1 LIHTKCVDAGL
12 FHSVSFPFIRRRR
25 VIIMFLPL
33 FRRVGN
39 VLIIIFFC
47 VFTFSLFR
55 PINYQALPRFNTSK
69 LTSYLNGTNP
79 FAHEPPSS
87 CIPISTTT
95 AFKTTRTQRF
105 TTTSISSAVTT
116 KTVSFTSTQ
125 SVTVTHS
132 TVVKETQACTCPSF
146 PEYPISNAADP
157 INPGGSSASNPKHVP
172 LVPQTPEQE
181 TVAKLRAEGIVVI
194 FKTGAQ
200 EVGQLAIQVG
210 TTLRYLSE
218 QDILFFSDQQGSIGP
233 FLINDAL
240 RNVDQNL
247 KLEDNDFEIY
257 RDIRKYQSTGQDIQE
272 LKEDKSKGDGRS
284 GWVLDK
290 YKFIHMVEET
300 FEMRPNARWYVF
312 IETDSYVFWDN
323 LVSFLQTLDSRKPMY
338 IGSQVVLGDTAF
350 AHGGSGYVL
359 SNAAMNILL
368 GPDQPQ
374 GLAASWDSKM
384 KGVCCGDLALGIA
397 LKEKG
402 VHLTV
407 AHPLLNGYKPTTFTY
422 GPNNHWCQPV
432 VTMHHIVPH
441 EISAVWRY
449 ERRREMLGITNVR
462 PFFSHV
468 PLSLSTSL
476 HRYKIKITCKPQL
489 THNFT
494 TGNHLC
500 RFVHPIRRATPHTLP
515 SKLGQSLPRT

>member
-1 LIHTKCVDAGL
+1 MSHCHYGGVKTSNLAFRPHNPWPRGPLSLSRSSSCSLPTTRSSPRSLATPL
-12 FHSVSFPFIRRRR
+12 FRARFFHFISLA
-25 VIIMFLPL
+25 VISMFHPL
-33 FRRVGN
+33 FRRFGN
-39 VLIIIFFC
+39 ILVIIVISVFAFSFFQ
-47 VFTFSLFR
+47 
-55 PINYQALPRFNTSK
+55 PINYQALPHFDTSK

-79 FAHEPPSS
+79 FGYEVPSS
-87 CIPISTTT
+87 IQCIPISTIT
-95 AFKTTRTQRF
+95 AFKTTRTKSF
-105 TTTSISSAVTT
+105 TTTAVSSVVST
-116 KTVSFTSTQ
+116 KTISFTAEP
-125 SVTVTHS
+125 VTVTQS
-132 TVVKETQACTCPSF
+132 TVVRETLACPVF
-146 PEYPISNAADP
+146 PDYPASKPDTLP
-157 INPGGSSASNPKHVP
+157 ITGSGSSYGSSKQP
-172 LVPQTPEQE
+172 LAPQTPEQE
-181 TVAKLRAEGIVVI
+181 IVDKLRAEGIVII

-247 KLEDNDFEIY
+247 KRDDTDFEIY
-257 RDIRKYQSTGQDIQE
+257 RDIRKYQSTGQDIMQ

-300 FEMRPNARWYVF
+300 FEMRPNAKWYVF
-312 IETDSYVFWDN
+312 IETDSYLFLSN
-323 LVSFLQTLDSRKPMY
+323 LVSFLQRLDSQKPMY
-338 IGSQVVLGDTAF
+338 LGSAVVVGDTAF

-359 SNAAMNILL
+359 SNAAMNKLL
-368 GPDQPQ
+368 GPEQPQ

-402 VHLTV
+402 VHITV

-422 GPNNHWCQPV
+422 GPDNHWCQPV

-449 ERRREMLGITNVR
+449 ERRREMLGISSVSSSSPPYPTISRNR
-462 PFFSHV
+462 
-468 PLSLSTSL
+468 
-476 HRYKIKITCKPQL
+476 
-489 THNFT
+489 
-494 TGNHLC
+494 
-500 RFVHPIRRATPHTLP
+500 
-515 SKLGQSLPRT
+515 